1 MKISELHKLIVEI
14 QTTHDKVGSR
24 DGNSRE
30 HELRSQNDY

>member
-14 QTTHDKVGSR
+14 QTAHDKVGSQN
-24 DGNSRE
+24 GNSRE